1 MLRKGLERPPG
12 RWRPARGFA
21 AGALAALL
29 LVSLSFAASSFPSL
43 DIDRRPFRE
52 HVEAA
57 AKRARFE
64 AAAAAR
70 AAAGVVPPSVEGAD
84 RGVDIVSYDVSFDID
99 PAVRFLSGT
108 TVIRVSGFARRTSS
122 LELDLDDAYTVTA
135 TARDGNAV
143 AAVHSSGKL
152 VVPFDPPLGAEE
164 RATLSVSYSGIPPAA
179 SALDFWQH
187 GTGFAATSL
196 AEPFLAR
203 TFWPCVDDPKDKAVV
218 TVHATVPAGYVA
230 ASAGTVSVADLGD
243 GRSTYTW
250 KLPQAIPTYL
260 VSLNVANYVTVEDT
274 YTALDGRTMPIR
286 SYLLP
291 EYAADNVARLSEMKN
306 HIATQASMFGEYPF
320 LDTKYGIVATF
331 SCCMEHPTMTS
342 IGTDTL
348 ASTGIDITTTLLLV
362 HELSHQ
368 WWGDRVTMRT
378 WDDIWLNEGFATY
391 GEVLYL
397 EKAKGLPP
405 GPRLSTSP
413 YDDGLY
419 GGRLAA
425 TVVAD
430 PAMPFANSGSVYDKG
445 AFALHMLRRLVGDA
459 VFFPAL
465 RAYGDAHAWGT
476 ASRADL
482 RGDFE
487 KASGLDLKQ
496 FFDQWV
502 ETPFRPVLRG
512 HLPDG
517 ARRLVGDAGDH
528 AGAGPHGPP
537 SRRGPGR
544 QAVLRHPA
552 RRAAHVR
559 RRDDARRDREPRRR
573 HADHDRHRPEPFEE
587 VRRRHRARPR
597 QGPSEDRGVDRT
609 GVSAFRASRG
619 AARSDSAPRGDRGRS
634 LP

>member
-1 MLRKGLERPPG
+1 MTSQIRL
-12 RWRPARGFA
+12 
-21 AGALAALL
+21 AGAALLAALL
-29 LVSLSFAASSFPSL
+29 AGSAYRIGARLPELG
-43 DIDRRPFRE
+43 IDRGPLRE

-84 RGVDIVSYDVSFDID
+84 RGVDILSYDVSFDID

-108 TVIRVSGFARRTSS
+108 TAIRVAGFAHQTPS
-122 LELDLDDAYTVTA
+122 LTLDLDDAYSVTA
-135 TARDGNAV
+135 TVRDGIAV
-143 AAVHSSGKL
+143 TAVHASGKL
-152 VVPFDPPLGAEE
+152 VIPFDPPLGAEE
-164 RATLSVSYSGIPPAA
+164 RATISVSYRGQPPAA
-179 SALDFWQH
+179 AALDFWQH
-187 GTGFAATSL
+187 ETGYAATSV

-230 ASAGTVSVADLGD
+230 ASAGMVSVADAGG

-250 KLPQAIPTYL
+250 KLPQAISTYL

-291 EYAADNVARLSEMKN
+291 EYADGNVARLSAIKS

-320 LDTKYGIVATF
+320 LDTKYGIVASSF
-331 SCCMEHPTMTS
+331 SGGMEHPTLTS
-342 IGTDTL
+342 IGTSIL
-348 ASTGIDITTTLLLV
+348 ANTGRDITTLLV
-362 HELSHQ
+362 HELSHD

-397 EKAKGLPP
+397 EKTFGFAP
-405 GPRLSTSP
+405 GATLSAS

-419 GGRLAA
+419 GGRLAP

-430 PAMPFANSGSVYDKG
+430 PADPFRNTGSVYYKG
-445 AFALHMLRRLVGDA
+445 ARALHMLRRLVGDA
-459 VFFPAL
+459 TFFPAL

-487 KASGLDLKQ
+487 KASGLGLKQ

-502 ETPFRPVLRG
+502 ETPFRPVLRATYQNALDASSVTVVVTQTQG
-512 HLPDG
+512 HAVVHPVPAPGDVPFYVFPLTVRLLFIDGTTSDASVTVDAAAKTFVLPNPG
-517 ARRLVGDAGDH
+517 KKPVAGITLDP
-528 AGAGPHGPP
+528 AKDLLRIVESTGP
-537 SRRGPGR
+537 
-544 QAVLRHPA
+544 A
-552 RRAAHVR
+552 
-559 RRDDARRDREPRRR
+559 
-573 HADHDRHRPEPFEE
+573 
-587 VRRRHRARPR
+587 
-597 QGPSEDRGVDRT
+597 
-609 GVSAFRASRG
+609 
-619 AARSDSAPRGDRGRS
+619 
-634 LP
+634 

>member
-1 MLRKGLERPPG
+1 MLRKGLERPRG
-12 RWRPARGFA
+12 RWRPARGLA

-29 LVSLSFAASSFPSL
+29 VVFLSFAASSLPFL

-70 AAAGVVPPSVEGAD
+70 AAAGVVPPSVEGVD
-84 RGVDIVSYDVSFDID
+84 RGVDILSYDVSFDVD

-108 TVIRVSGFARRTSS
+108 TVIRVSGFARRTAS

-135 TARDGNAV
+135 AARDGNAV
-143 AAVHSSGKL
+143 AAVHASGKL

-164 RATLSVSYSGIPPAA
+164 RATISVSYRGQPPAA
-179 SALDFWQH
+179 AALDFWQH
-187 GTGFAATSL
+187 DSGWAATSV

-230 ASAGTVSVADLGD
+230 ASAGAVSVADLGD

-250 KLPQAIPTYL
+250 KLPQAISTYL

-291 EYAADNVARLSEMKN
+291 EYAAGNVARLSALKSQ
-306 HIATQASMFGEYPF
+306 IATQASMFGEYPF
-320 LDTKYGIVATF
+320 LDTKYGIVSSSF
-331 SCCMEHPTMTS
+331 SGGMEHPTLTS
-342 IGTDTL
+342 IGTNIL
-348 ASTGIDITTTLLLV
+348 ANTGRDITTLLV
-362 HELSHQ
+362 HELSHD

-378 WDDIWLNEGFATY
+378 WDDVWLNEGFATY

-397 EKAKGLPP
+397 EKTLGFAP
-405 GPRLSTSP
+405 GATLSAS
-413 YDDGLY
+413 YDDNLY
-419 GGRLAA
+419 GGRLAP

-430 PAMPFANSGSVYDKG
+430 PATPFANTGAVYYKG
-445 AFALHMLRRLVGDA
+445 ARALHMLRRLVGDA
-459 VFFPAL
+459 TFFPAL

-482 RGDFE
+482 RADFE
-487 KASGLDLKQ
+487 TASGLGLKQ

-512 HLPDG
+512 TYRTAPDASSVTLAVTQAQGHTVVHPVAAPADKPFYVFPLVVRLTYVDGTTFDVTVNLDG
-517 ARRLVGDAGDH
+517 ATPTTTVTV
-528 AGAGPHGPP
+528 PNP
-537 SRRGPGR
+537 SRKFVAGIALDPDKELLRIVESTGP
-544 QAVLRHPA
+544 A
-552 RRAAHVR
+552 
-559 RRDDARRDREPRRR
+559 
-573 HADHDRHRPEPFEE
+573 
-587 VRRRHRARPR
+587 
-597 QGPSEDRGVDRT
+597 
-609 GVSAFRASRG
+609 
-619 AARSDSAPRGDRGRS
+619 
-634 LP
+634 